1 MLKKL
6 YLFFFSEMNNRC
18 IFGDLDKMHLRV
30 PLRYIAFKTE
40 EAKDWQ
46 NSSPQT
52 VKKPKKN

>member
-1 MLKKL
+1 
-6 YLFFFSEMNNRC
+6 MNNRC